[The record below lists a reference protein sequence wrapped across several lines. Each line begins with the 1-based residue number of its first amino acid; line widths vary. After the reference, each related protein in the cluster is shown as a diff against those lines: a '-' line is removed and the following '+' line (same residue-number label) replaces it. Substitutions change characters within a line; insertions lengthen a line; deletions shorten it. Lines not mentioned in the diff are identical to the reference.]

1 MLCYVV
7 LYSTMKFIN
16 GMPTQNSTVTSLKVL
31 WQFTGYLHDHIARA
45 ICSRRPQAA
54 LCEEKMRLLPNL
66 INSILQSN
74 PTKHRSKR
82 LQKEISLRESSNEP
96 STLFAQD
103 HILPLPLG
111 LGHSSSQTRTHF
123 RLGEKETFSDS
134 PKVVTELLGY
144 TTVVNPH
151 PQVKMPFSGF
161 FFFSWRIMAL
171 QYCGGFSH
179 TTA

>member
-1 MLCYVV
+1 
-7 LYSTMKFIN
+7 
-16 GMPTQNSTVTSLKVL
+16 
-31 WQFTGYLHDHIARA
+31 
-45 ICSRRPQAA
+45 
-54 LCEEKMRLLPNL
+54 MRLLPNL
-66 INSILQSN
+66 INSILQST

-134 PKVVTELLGY
+134 PKVLTELLGY
-144 TTVVNPH
+144 TTVVNPY
-151 PQVKMPFSGF
+151 PQVKMPFSRFVCF
-161 FFFSWRIMAL
+161 FFFQL
-171 QYCGGFSH
+171 EDNGFTILWWFLPYNSMNQPQVYGE
-179 TTA
+179 TAILL